1 MRALIILAAVVILLA
16 LVGWITFNSEP
27 GRSSIN
33 LETEEIREDTGEMMR
48 SGSEL
53 LRDAKEEITDETRP
67 DDNAAKRDAE

>member
-16 LVGWITFNSEP
+16 LVGWITFHSEP

-53 LRDAKEEITDETRP
+53 LRDAEEEITDDRP
-67 DDNAAKRDAE
+67 AEENAAARDVE